1 MTSGATAAIRIIP
14 VGILRSYS
22 PAQEPVLLQG
32 WAGRPVRDA
41 LQHLGIPSALVGA
54 VLVDGQLVQK
64 DHAMQDGEEIKLIP
78 LIGGG

>member
-1 MTSGATAAIRIIP
+1 MDSETKAVIRIVP

-22 PAQEPVLLQG
+22 SNQRIVSLEG

-54 VLVDGQLVQK
+54 VLVDGRLVQK
-64 DHAMQDGEEIKLIP
+64 DHPMQDGEEIKLIP